1 MQHLNL
7 TNIEKKTKI
16 VATIGPATETYE
28 KLLELVKNGANVFRL
43 NFSHGDYKDHAMRI
57 AMIRKI
63 AKETGIYIPV
73 LLDTKG
79 PEIRTGLMKNN
90 EVLIQDGHEFRISMK
105 EVLGTDKLI
114 SVTHEKLY
122 EDVAINDHIKIDDG
136 NLDLL
141 IIGKDSKKHELI
153 VKATN
158 THILKSRKGVNA
170 PSAKLSMKFIS
181 KKDEEDLKFGCEHSV
196 DYIAASFTRRASDIL
211 DIKAVLKKYGNPNI
225 PIIAKIE
232 NPEAIENI
240 DEILKYADGIMVAR
254 GDLGVEVPPEMVPV
268 YQKMIINKCRN
279 VGKPVITATQM
290 LDSMQSHPRP
300 TRAEVSDVSVA
311 ISESSDAVMLSAETA
326 SGLYP
331 FEAVAMQRKIAS
343 AIEPLLDYK
352 QLASEAYNTSEKN
365 NNDAIANSIANTA
378 LLIDAKLIIVFT
390 QTGKT
395 AYRISKARPC
405 CPIIS
410 ISNNKDTVLR
420 SGLFWG
426 IYSTLITTSMPDFI
440 EEMEAL
446 ALKIAHDMKI
456 KPGEPIVMAG
466 GTPTGAGK
474 TNFMRIIYVNDI
486 KRLD

>member
-1 MQHLNL
+1 MQKLELN
-7 TNIEKKTKI
+7 NITKKTKI

-28 KLLELVKNGANVFRL
+28 KLIKLVQNGANVFRL
-43 NFSHGDYKDHAMRI
+43 NFSHGSYPEHLKRI
-57 AMIRKI
+57 EMIRKI
-63 AKETGIYIPV
+63 AKDTGIYVPV

-79 PEIRTGLMKNN
+79 PEIRTGLMENDQILIKNN
-90 EVLIQDGHEFRISMK
+90 HEFRISMK
-105 EVLGTDKLI
+105 ECLGTDKKI
-114 SVTHEKLY
+114 SVTHTGLY
-122 EDVAINDHIKIDDG
+122 DDVNVGDHLKIDDG
-136 NLDLL
+136 NLDLV
-141 IIGKDSKKHELI
+141 IIKKDSKTKELV

-158 THILKSRKGVNA
+158 EHLLKSRKGVNA

-181 KKDEEDLKFGCEHSV
+181 KKDEEDLKFGCQNSV
-196 DYIAASFTRRASDIL
+196 DFIAASFTRRASDIL
-211 DIKAVLKKYGNPNI
+211 DIKKVLKKYGKPHI
-225 PIIAKIE
+225 PVIAKIE

-240 DEILKYADGIMVAR
+240 DKIIATADGIMVAR
-254 GDLGVEVPPEMVPV
+254 GDLGVEVPAEMVPV
-268 YQKMIINKCRN
+268 YQKMIIQKCRDA
-279 VGKPVITATQM
+279 GKPVITATQM
-290 LDSMQSHPRP
+290 LDSMQHHPRP

-311 ISESSDAVMLSAETA
+311 ISESTDAVMLSAESA

-352 QLASEAYNTSEKN
+352 KMATDAYDTSNKN

-378 LLIDAKLIIVFT
+378 LLIGAKLIICFT
-390 QTGKT
+390 QTGNT

-410 ISNNKDTVLR
+410 ISNSKETVLT
-420 SGLFWG
+420 SALHWG
-426 IYSTLITTSMPDFI
+426 IYSVLINTPMPDFI

-446 ALKIAHDMKI
+446 ALRIAHDLKI

-474 TNFMRIIYVNDI
+474 TNFMRIISVNDI
-486 KRLD
+486 KRVD